1 MTGRMRQ
8 AGAMA
13 LAGLLAACGGDRG
26 DARIAAALGGEPRNG
41 RALIERYGCG
51 TCHVIPGIR
60 TARGRVGPPLT
71 RYGDRVFIAGAL
83 PNSPENLARWILSPT
98 EIESTTA
105 MPDLV
110 AVEQEARDM
119 AAYLLTLGDG
129 DGLGPPHPL
138 PTRWITGGG
147 H

>member
-1 MTGRMRQ
+1 MSAGTRHAGPVVLAFVLACCGRDDGR
-8 AGAMA
+8 
-13 LAGLLAACGGDRG
+13 
-26 DARIAAALGGEPRNG
+26 ARVAAALGGDPGEG

-51 TCHVIPGIR
+51 SCHVIPGIR

-71 RYGDRVFIAGAL
+71 DFGDRAYIAGAL
-83 PNSPENLARWILSPT
+83 PNSPENLTRWIMSPAAV
-98 EIESTTA
+98 ESTTA

-110 AVEQEARDM
+110 AVEQEARHM

-129 DGLGPPHPL
+129 DGLGPPHLL
-138 PTRWITGGG
+138 PARWLTR